1 MVKLT
6 HKLILCQIVK
16 DTESDLNL
24 SKLQR
29 FKHQQSERIPL
40 YLLATP
46 ESVQL
51 GSKHVLLLSPRGGG
65 DKDKRKACAWFA

>member
-1 MVKLT
+1 M
-6 HKLILCQIVK
+6 K
-16 DTESDLNL
+16 DIESDLNL

-51 GSKHVLLLSPRGGG
+51 GGKHVLLLSLGLLQVVMPNITRETY
-65 DKDKRKACAWFA
+65 

>member
-1 MVKLT
+1 M
-6 HKLILCQIVK
+6 K
-16 DTESDLNL
+16 DIESDLNL

-51 GSKHVLLLSPRGGG
+51 GGKHVLLLSLGLLQVVHLH
-65 DKDKRKACAWFA
+65 